1 MLNQKQKSFPR
12 SPLSVI
18 RNQISTNSRSISRS
32 ISRSPSF
39 SPVSRLAKPQAK
51 DYSLYVP
58 VRSSSK
64 IENTKPKSITSTHL
78 ELKSKRKLL
87 VKESQKLEEKMNEI
101 KKKIETEVK
110 ITRIGMK
117 KPPRSHGLIFLN
129 KIKKTFASG
138 QKKRLNFVFKTIQQL
153 YQEDLKRLA
162 GLLKKSNLRTKRKFF
177 QSFKSLTQ
185 VQKSNEKRQLEI
197 AKRHSN
203 LQILFNC
210 FNKWQDFV
218 VLEKMDSQDKS
229 YIEEMDTL
237 LDSFIHD
244 SVISIN

>member
-1 MLNQKQKSFPR
+1 MLNQKQKTFPR

-39 SPVSRLAKPQAK
+39 SPVSRLAKPPTK

-101 KKKIETEVK
+101 KKNNE
-110 ITRIGMK
+110 
-117 KPPRSHGLIFLN
+117 FL
-129 KIKKTFASG
+129 
-138 QKKRLNFVFKTIQQL
+138 
-153 YQEDLKRLA
+153 
-162 GLLKKSNLRTKRKFF
+162 LLRFI
-177 QSFKSLTQ
+177 SF
-185 VQKSNEKRQLEI
+185 N
-197 AKRHSN
+197 
-203 LQILFNC
+203 
-210 FNKWQDFV
+210 
-218 VLEKMDSQDKS
+218 
-229 YIEEMDTL
+229 
-237 LDSFIHD
+237 
-244 SVISIN
+244 